1 MALSLLDDF
10 KRYQAI
16 LSAFV
21 VMPHHI
27 HFVARIPENKTGDWL
42 LARIKSNSARRVLRI
57 LPARIESR
65 FDEQRGLNRR
75 QFWKPGYRSLV
86 LATRSMFNQKV
97 NYTHRNPVDAGYV
110 ETRVDYKWSS
120 AAFWTEGIWTPDH
133 GLDLERCRNPF
144 RSMEPFLD
152 LSGVDD

>member
-10 KRYQAI
+10 RRYNAI

-27 HFVARIPENKTGDWL
+27 HFVGRIPENNSSDWL
-42 LARIKSNSARRVLRI
+42 LDRIKSNSSRRVLRV

-75 QFWKPGYRSLV
+75 QFWKAGYRSLV
-86 LATRSMFNQKV
+86 LTGRPMFTQKV

-110 ETRVDYKWSS
+110 ESRVDYKWSS
-120 AAFWTEGIWTPDH
+120 ASCWVNGLWTPDH
-133 GLDLERCRNPF
+133 GLELERCMDPF
-144 RSMEPFLD
+144 RHMEPYLD
-152 LSGVDD
+152 LSGDWD